1 MLQVIWILLAVV
13 WGGFKI
19 IGATAQL
26 PRDIFEQE
34 NQWTFGQI
42 VPVLLLAVPIF
53 GTMIH
58 LASNSTASDP
68 SDTHDHETPNAVIS
82 GARKPYP
89 FTTQSSEL
97 SEVLTDAYS
106 SRARWL
112 WPSLV
117 GFFLSTAY
125 FAFEVFSNNFGI
137 TRGMRPYGSLVEV
150 WFTHLGLL
158 WYIIFGLPCMLSNT
172 VAIGLA
178 LDAWLERPSKFVT
191 RARTFLYLF
200 LVTVMALGS
209 VSLWL
214 WLVFLNYQSYLF
226 EGLHMSDNT
235 TDWILLHI
243 IRCLLMNFLY
253 YIFYLLMAFTV
264 HFLGSERNI
273 G

>member
-1 MLQVIWILLAVV
+1 MLQVIWILLAIV

-53 GTMIH
+53 GTIIH
-58 LASNSTASDP
+58 LASNTTASDP
-68 SDTHDHETPNAVIS
+68 SDGHEHETANPVAS

-89 FTTQSSEL
+89 FTAQNSEL
-97 SEVLTDAYS
+97 PETLTDAYS
-106 SRARWL
+106 FRALWL

-158 WYIIFGLPCMLSNT
+158 WYIIFGLPCLLSNT

-191 RARTFLYLF
+191 RARTFVYLF
-200 LVTVMALGS
+200 LVTLMALGS
-209 VSLWL
+209 VSAWL

-226 EGLHMSDNT
+226 EGLHMSDNI

-253 YIFYLLMAFTV
+253 YIFYLLIAFTV
-264 HFLGSERNI
+264 HFLGSERNR

>member
-1 MLQVIWILLAVV
+1 MLQKIWILLAVV
-13 WGGFKI
+13 WGGFKV

-26 PRDIFEQE
+26 PQDIFEQE

-42 VPVLLLAVPIF
+42 VPVLLLVVPIF
-53 GTMIH
+53 GTIIH
-58 LASNSTASDP
+58 LASSSTVSDP
-68 SDTHDHETPNAVIS
+68 SDGQDDETPDAVAS
-82 GARKPYP
+82 GAHKPYP
-89 FTTQSSEL
+89 FATQTSEL
-97 SEVLTDAYS
+97 PETLTDAYS

-137 TRGMRPYGSLVEV
+137 TRGLKPYGSLVEV

-158 WYIIFGLPCMLSNT
+158 WYIIFGLPFMLSNT

-200 LVTVMALGS
+200 LVTIMAVGS
-209 VSLWL
+209 MSAWL

-253 YIFYLLMAFTV
+253 YIFYLFMAFTA
-264 HFLGSERNI
+264 HFMGSKRNTV
-273 G
+273 

>member
-1 MLQVIWILLAVV
+1 M

-26 PRDIFEQE
+26 PQDIFEQE

-53 GTMIH
+53 GTIIH
-58 LASNSTASDP
+58 LASSSTVSDP
-68 SDTHDHETPNAVIS
+68 SDGQDNETPEAVAS
-82 GARKPYP
+82 GAHKPYP

-97 SEVLTDAYS
+97 PESLTDAYS
-106 SRARWL
+106 SRALWL

-158 WYIIFGLPCMLSNT
+158 WYIIFGLPFMLSNT

-178 LDAWLERPSKFVT
+178 LDAWLEAEQICYSSQDVSVPVPGDNYGT
-191 RARTFLYLF
+191 R
-200 LVTVMALGS
+200 
-209 VSLWL
+209 
-214 WLVFLNYQSYLF
+214 
-226 EGLHMSDNT
+226 
-235 TDWILLHI
+235 
-243 IRCLLMNFLY
+243 
-253 YIFYLLMAFTV
+253 
-264 HFLGSERNI
+264 
-273 G
+273 